1 MGKCG
6 VTAYNFEDAME
17 ILSDRLFQ
25 KPFQGFGA
33 DVACIEAHHINP
45 LQFKNDVRIKE
56 EFKRMLNLFCLW
68 VLFFSVISVSTEYAY
83 SVVHASDKSAI
94 SDEETVESLSV
105 LLQNNSLNVRLKAI
119 RKLESAKGTENR
131 AILMKHFRKLPQA
144 VPSTHTRQTEKAAV
158 MRILINISESFE
170 IRPFLLEV
178 LKNEI
183 NSMREAKKVDSDIF
197 YPNDITYIIISELEK
212 QGITEKL
219 RDMLADYVDDR
230 WLHDTVRSKSFVP
243 VILYDLERR
252 GLNEPRDKVT
262 FITENIV
269 TRPYSCIPWNIYQD
283 QQKRIEYGRTEAVI
297 NQSASIAAWL
307 RSDEAVLN
315 KAYEILLN
323 RFGMTSVEILVAA
336 PDNENY
342 DDAKKDYFIYLA
354 SDILREIAVRDKA
367 LSADGENLMQII
379 RKYFDNM
386 EDTGAFG
393 RRYYVAGNLN
403 IIYTKTGKDESVQII
418 KSEHDNDDTETNVI
432 EQTSGKADNIEEN
445 IQTEDDNQSV
455 SDRVDKLSPRV
466 QKKRLSERVKA
477 DVTEQKEKKLPVI
490 YIMVIGLFII
500 VFAAVA
506 YTLYR
511 KKRQF

>member
-1 MGKCG
+1 MMNQKTG
-6 VTAYNFEDAME
+6 
-17 ILSDRLFQ
+17 LFQ
-25 KPFQGFGA
+25 
-33 DVACIEAHHINP
+33 VRSVVHI
-45 LQFKNDVRIKE
+45 
-56 EFKRMLNLFCLW
+56 KRTLNLFCIW
-68 VLFFSVISVSTEYAY
+68 VLIITVFFVYTEY
-83 SVVHASDKSAI
+83 VVYASDESVI

-105 LLQNNSLNVRLKAI
+105 LLQDNSLNVRLKAI

-197 YPNDITYIIISELEK
+197 YPKDITYIIISELEK

-269 TRPYSCIPWNIYQD
+269 TDPYNSIPWNIYQD

-336 PDNENY
+336 PDNENC

-403 IIYTKTGKDESVQII
+403 NIYTKTGKDESVQII
-418 KSEHDNDDTETNVI
+418 KSEHDDDTETNVI